1 MNFEFCI
8 YTILRLWFSLSPIDR
23 IYSNRMPLIATKLLT
38 APLFTRGPHSRR
50 AADSSACLICQS
62 FYAH

>member
-8 YTILRLWFSLSPIDR
+8 YTVLGLWISLSLIDR
-23 IYSNRMPLIATKLLT
+23 IYSNRMPLMATKLLT
-38 APLFTRGPHSRR
+38 APLFTRGHHSRR